1 MQVDLSLIPFLKE
14 RSDALKAHE
23 VWIAAFDDLEGARE
37 KAEGVVSDEEF
48 ANLEDAEAVA
58 KEICNDCSALMEDG
72 DGEPAFCALSGVPL
86 LEDDDVLSNP
96 KSDRAEI
103 VLRCLVLP
111 PRKEED
117 KQMLKEMEEA

>member
-1 MQVDLSLIPFLKE
+1 MTIDLSLIPLLKE
-14 RSDALKAHE
+14 REEALKAHE
-23 VWIAAFDDLEGARE
+23 VWLKAFEAVEAAREEPEGA
-37 KAEGVVSDEEF
+37 VSDEAF
-48 ANLEDAEAVA
+48 ANFEDAEAVA
-58 KEICNDCSALMEDG
+58 KELCNDCSALMEDG
-72 DGEPAFCALSGVPL
+72 DGEPAFCALSGVPI

>member
-23 VWIAAFDDLEGARE
+23 VWIAAFDDLEGARA

-58 KEICNDCSALMEDG
+58 KEMLADCGALMEDG
-72 DGEPAFCALSGVPL
+72 DGEPAICALSGVPL

-111 PRKEED
+111 PRKEEAR
-117 KQMLKEMEEA
+117 EAAE